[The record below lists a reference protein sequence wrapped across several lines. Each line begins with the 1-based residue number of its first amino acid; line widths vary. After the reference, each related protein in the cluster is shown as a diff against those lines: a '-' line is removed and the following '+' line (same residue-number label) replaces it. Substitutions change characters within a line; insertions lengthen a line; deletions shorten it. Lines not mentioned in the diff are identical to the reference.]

1 MSLATSLSR
10 TRGDIKHPQEA
21 EIDAWVSEQVD
32 TVFKPTCEAA
42 LSKGA
47 SFVHCTISACAF
59 THTRAWCMSPDLVEH
74 QAVSDEITKC
84 FRVKIAA
91 LGFATCEVVEAGRGA
106 GGWTWSLKASWP
118 RVPKR

>member
-10 TRGDIKHPQEA
+10 TSNDIKHPLKA

-32 TVFKPTCEAA
+32 TVFKPGCEAA

-47 SFVHCTISACAF
+47 SSVHCTISACAF
-59 THTRAWCMSPDLVEH
+59 THTRAWCMSPALVEY

-106 GGWTWSLKASWP
+106 GGWSWSLKASWP